1 MRLGIIS
8 DWPFGKPL
16 DALLLP
22 APSLLEVRLGGNHL
36 LVKDAHDTNPTRL
49 QPVEDDVLALLVPV
63 KA

>member
-22 APSLLEVRLGGNHL
+22 APSFLEERRDGNHL
-36 LVKDAHDTNPTRL
+36 LMENAHDANSTQL
-49 QPVEDDVLALLVPV
+49 
-63 KA
+63 